1 MNVSKE
7 PHSETAAK
15 IVVKIDEADYKDKV
29 TAELK
34 KIGQTHTIPGFRKG
48 HVSTAQLQRLF
59 GRQVK
64 SDILNRE
71 AANAVYDYIKN
82 ENIAALG
89 SPVALDVKEINLNDK
104 DYTFE
109 YEIALAPVLDIKLD
123 KSVSLPFY
131 TISVDDKMI
140 EEQDKALRDQ
150 FGAQIPGEE
159 ADERALLK
167 GVLQQLDADGNVA
180 IGEGA
185 IEVLDAIVAPFVF
198 NDKEQAAIFLG
209 KKVGEKIVF
218 NPAKAVGNN
227 LAELASML
235 HINKEQA
242 ADMKEDFQLTV
253 SEIIV
258 ARPAEHGE
266 EFYNNVFGPD
276 KVHNEEEYKQ
286 ALTNMI
292 AGQLRPNCEALFSNI
307 AQDYLLKTYGDMK
320 LPLDTLKRILL
331 ANDPEKFTA
340 DNVDEE
346 LEKMVPGLKWQLITD
361 AVCKALDVK
370 VTEDDLMQNATAM
383 ARRQFAQYGMYN
395 IDDETL
401 ASTAKRFL
409 SDNSF
414 REHIYDEVCA
424 GKMFYGIHN
433 AISSDDKTVT
443 LDEFKAI
450 VDADKKEEA

>member
-7 PHSETAAK
+7 PLSETAAK

-89 SPVALDVKEINLNDK
+89 SPIALDVKEINLADK

-123 KSVSLPFY
+123 KSVTLPFY

-180 IGEGA
+180 TGEGA

-209 KKVGEKIVF
+209 KKVGDKIVF
-218 NPAKAVGNN
+218 NPAKAAGNN

-242 ADMKEDFQLTV
+242 ADVKDDFQLTV

-258 ARPAEHGE
+258 ARPAELGE

-292 AGQLRPNCEALFSNI
+292 AAQLRPNSEALFSNV
-307 AQDYLLKTYGDMK
+307 AQDYLLKTYGALK
-320 LPLDTLKRILL
+320 LPVDSLKRIILS
-331 ANDPEKFTA
+331 NDPEKFHA
-340 DNVDEE
+340 EIVDEE
-346 LEKMVPGLKWQLITD
+346 LETMIPGLKWQLISD
-361 AVCKALDVK
+361 AVCKALEGK
-370 VTEDDLMQNATAM
+370 VTEDDLMQHAVAV

-395 IDDETL
+395 IDDET
-401 ASTAKRFL
+401 AANTAKPFL
-409 SDNSF
+409 SDNKF
-414 REHIYDEVCA
+414 REHIYDEVRA

-433 AISSDDKTVT
+433 AISADDKTVT

>member
-7 PHSETAAK
+7 PLSETAAK

-89 SPVALDVKEINLNDK
+89 SPIALDVKEINLADK

-123 KSVSLPFY
+123 KSVTLPFY

-180 IGEGA
+180 TGEGA

-209 KKVGEKIVF
+209 KKVGDKIVF
-218 NPAKAVGNN
+218 NPAKAAGNN

-242 ADMKEDFQLTV
+242 ADVKDDFQLTV

-258 ARPAEHGE
+258 ARPAELGE

-292 AGQLRPNCEALFSNI
+292 AAQLRPNSEALFSNV
-307 AQDYLLKTYGDMK
+307 AQDYLLKTYGALK
-320 LPLDTLKRILL
+320 LPVDSLKRIILS
-331 ANDPEKFTA
+331 NDPEKFT
-340 DNVDEE
+340 
-346 LEKMVPGLKWQLITD
+346 G
-361 AVCKALDVK
+361 
-370 VTEDDLMQNATAM
+370 
-383 ARRQFAQYGMYN
+383 
-395 IDDETL
+395 
-401 ASTAKRFL
+401 
-409 SDNSF
+409 
-414 REHIYDEVCA
+414 
-424 GKMFYGIHN
+424 
-433 AISSDDKTVT
+433 
-443 LDEFKAI
+443 
-450 VDADKKEEA
+450 